1 MDRTRPGTQTG
12 NHVAK
17 PRRGDAPYLFVAL
30 RCDRPLEGAARICLG
45 RADEVTVGRASA
57 LAVRAEQSALRVDVP
72 DVRVS
77 GQHLRISRV
86 LGEWVLEDLKSRNG
100 TLLDGS
106 RVDRIGIA
114 DGALIEAGQTF
125 FIFRTALPQAGN
137 VLEATALETPTPG
150 LESLVPCNP
159 GWAKLRCC
167 ESAASS
173 IASCNS

>member
-1 MDRTRPGTQTG
+1 IALMLRSSVPEGLSHPVPAGFWTRASSAFYGGIVEETLLRWGVLTALFALARRIGVRAPFWSS
-12 NHVAK
+12 NVAAALLFGALHL
-17 PRRGDAPYLFVAL
+17 PSVAFGRG
-30 RCDRPLEGAARICLG
+30 
-45 RADEVTVGRASA
+45 SA

-125 FIFRTALPQAGN
+125 FIFRTALP
-137 VLEATALETPTPG
+137 
-150 LESLVPCNP
+150 
-159 GWAKLRCC
+159 
-167 ESAASS
+167 
-173 IASCNS
+173 